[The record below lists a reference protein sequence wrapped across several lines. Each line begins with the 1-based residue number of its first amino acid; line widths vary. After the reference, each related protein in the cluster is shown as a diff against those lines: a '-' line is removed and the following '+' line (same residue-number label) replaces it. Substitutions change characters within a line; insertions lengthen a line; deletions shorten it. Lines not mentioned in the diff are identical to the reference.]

1 MNKFFK
7 TVFVLGG
14 TALAG
19 YFGLKAYKRINGIVK
34 LSKSLPE
41 FLNNVYGD
49 KPKVNITKTMNSLM
63 IKVGFTQETLDKH
76 NDIETTVREYVE
88 DFYPELGK
96 GILSIDIEVKSEEEE
111 CEESCCCNG
120 KNHDENG
127 ECCSSD
133 EESVEPEE
141 EK

>member
-7 TVFVLGG
+7 TVFVLDG

-19 YFGLKAYKRINGIVK
+19 YFGLKAYKRINSIVK

-41 FLNNVYGD
+41 FLNNVYGE
-49 KPKVNITKTMNSLM
+49 KPTVNMNKTLNSLG
-63 IKVGFTQETLDKH
+63 IRVGFSQEILDKH
-76 NDIETTVREYVE
+76 TDIESTVREYVE

-96 GILSIDIEVKSEEEE
+96 GSLDIEIQLKGAEADE
-111 CEESCCCNG
+111 CCCEDG
-120 KNHDENG
+120 DCSEG
-127 ECCSSD
+127 DCCS
-133 EESVEPEE
+133 EPEPEADTKE

>member
-19 YFGLKAYKRINGIVK
+19 YFGLKAYKRINSIVK

-41 FLNNVYGD
+41 FLNNVYGE
-49 KPKVNITKTMNSLM
+49 KPSVNMNKTLNSLG
-63 IKVGFTQETLDKH
+63 IKVGFSQEILDKH
-76 NDIETTVREYVE
+76 TDIESTVREYVE

-96 GILSIDIEVKSEEEE
+96 GSLDIEIQLKGA
-111 CEESCCCNG
+111 ESDECCCEDGDCSDDNCC
-120 KNHDENG
+120 DEPLT
-127 ECCSSD
+127 
-133 EESVEPEE
+133 EPET